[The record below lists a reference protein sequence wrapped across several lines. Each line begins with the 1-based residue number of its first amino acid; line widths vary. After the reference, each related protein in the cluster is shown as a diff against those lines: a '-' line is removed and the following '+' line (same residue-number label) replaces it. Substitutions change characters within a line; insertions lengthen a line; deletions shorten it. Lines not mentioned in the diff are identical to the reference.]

1 MISQIVR
8 PRIQPKAAAGISRA
22 PMRRDRRGGRQ
33 RGLVRK
39 TTVYQGPSLKIVP
52 LGGLDGIGKNMA
64 FLEYGND
71 IIIIDIGIMFAYEDM
86 PGVDYIIPDTSY
98 LQKNYEKIRGVV
110 ITHGHLDHM
119 GGIPYILKRLGNPPI
134 FGTKLTLAL
143 TRDRLEEFQL
153 DRLAKL
159 NEIHPDDQL
168 KLGVFGINFFRVNH
182 NIPDSVGVVVKT
194 PVGNIVHTGD
204 FKFDYTPI
212 NEAPAEFGKIA
223 KIGNEG
229 VLLAMCDSTN
239 AEQKGFTVSEKEIG
253 VQLDQLI
260 GKSTGRVIISTFA
273 NLLARVQQVMD
284 ASIKH
289 GRKIAFSGRSM
300 EKAVLIASKCGYLK
314 YPAASIIKLSQVSQ
328 FPPNRVTI
336 LSTGSQ
342 GQEESALGRM
352 ASGEHKQIQIR
363 TGDTVILSSSPIPG
377 NERAIARVMNNL
389 VDLGADVIYN
399 KTFDVH
405 ASGHARQEELKLM
418 LMLLRPKFF
427 VPVHGERFMLK
438 THGELAESIGISRAN
453 IFILSN
459 GDVLEVGA
467 NRAQISGAK
476 IPAGLVLVDG
486 LGVGDVGQ
494 VVLRDRQV
502 MAQDGMVVIIAT
514 IDKKLEQLVSDPD
527 IISRGFVYVNASEK
541 LISDVRER
549 VKQTVESARDEE
561 KESGWSPLRNRLR
574 DEIGEF
580 LYQQTE
586 RRPMILPVIIR
597 V

>member
-1 MISQIVR
+1 
-8 PRIQPKAAAGISRA
+8 
-22 PMRRDRRGGRQ
+22 MRRDRRISRQ
-33 RGLVRK
+33 RGAERK
-39 TTVYQGPSLKIVP
+39 TTVYQGPKLSIVP

-71 IIIIDIGIMFAYEDM
+71 IIIVDIGIMFAYEDM
-86 PGVDYIIPDTSY
+86 PGVDFIIPDTSY
-98 LQKNYEKIRGVV
+98 LQKNSEKIRGII

-134 FGTKLTLAL
+134 FGTKLTLEL

-153 DRLAKL
+153 DRVAKL
-159 NEIHPDDQL
+159 NVIHPDDHL
-168 KLGVFGINFFRVNH
+168 KLGVFGVNFFRVNH

-239 AEQKGFTVSEKEIG
+239 AEEKGHTVSEREIG
-253 VQLDQLI
+253 RQLDQLI
-260 GKSTGRVIISTFA
+260 GQAKGRVVISTFA
-273 NLLARVQQVMD
+273 NLLARVQQVID
-284 ASIKH
+284 ASVKH
-289 GRKIAFSGRSM
+289 GRKVAFSGRSM
-300 EKAVLIASKCGYLK
+300 EKAVLIANKCGYLK
-314 YPAASIIKLSQVSQ
+314 YPALSIVKLSQVSQ

-352 ASGEHKQIQIR
+352 ARGEHKQIRI
-363 TGDTVILSSSPIPG
+363 GKDDTVILSSSPIPG

-389 VDLGADVIYN
+389 VDMGADMIYN

-405 ASGHARQEELKLM
+405 SSGHAKQEELKLM

-427 VPVHGERFMLK
+427 MPVHGERFMLK
-438 THGELAESIGISRAN
+438 THGKLAESLGILREN
-453 IFILSN
+453 IFIMNN
-459 GDVLEVGA
+459 GDVLEIGKD
-467 NRAQISGAK
+467 RAQMADRK

-514 IDKKLEQLVSDPD
+514 IDKKSEQLISDPD

-541 LISDVRER
+541 LIADVKER
-549 VKQTVESARDEE
+549 IKLALKSAREEE
-561 KESGWSPLRNRLR
+561 KESGWMPLRNRLR

-580 LYQQTE
+580 LYEQTE
-586 RRPMILPVIIR
+586 RRPMVIPVIIK